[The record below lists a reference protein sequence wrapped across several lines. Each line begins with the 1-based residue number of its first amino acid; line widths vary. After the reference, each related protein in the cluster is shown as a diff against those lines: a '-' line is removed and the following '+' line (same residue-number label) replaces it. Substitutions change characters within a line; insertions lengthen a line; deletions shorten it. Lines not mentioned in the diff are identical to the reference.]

1 MTKKQYKIDSRD
13 ESLLLGDFE
22 LTQYKYR
29 IVLEVKH
36 VKIDHSTNQI
46 VNSTTAYI
54 TSNLQL
60 FLTPD
65 RTSFQESYAEACISL
80 LNNLENFQDEGSG
93 WKLSRIIRVRL
104 RYSNYLPRVWFL
116 KQIKVKLIFYFLKRL
131 V

>member
-80 LNNLENFQDEGSG
+80 LNHLENFQDEGSG

-104 RYSNYLPRVWFL
+104 RYSNYLPRVWF
-116 KQIKVKLIFYFLKRL
+116 FETN
-131 V
+131 